1 MMKVLISD
9 RIAQE
14 AVERLAGQEGIEV
27 DYAPGLEPSELSA
40 RVGDAD
46 GMIIRSGTKVTP
58 ELLENAPRLRVVV
71 RAGVGV
77 DNVDIPAASRRGI
90 IVMNTPGGN
99 TLSTAEHTMALLLAL
114 SRNIYPACHSL
125 KSGEWDRKRFMG
137 TQLAGKV
144 IGVIGLGRIGSEV
157 AKRAAAFGMTVLGYD
172 PYVTPQRARQL
183 RVRLVESLD
192 EIYAQADYITVH
204 VPVTDQTR
212 GMISAA
218 EFAKMKDGVKII
230 NCARGG
236 IVNEADLLDA
246 LRSGKVAGAS
256 LDVFEQEP
264 PTNRELLEHDAV
276 LCTPHLGASTE
287 EAQLNVALEAVELI
301 TDALLRGRIRN
312 AVNVP
317 AIEPAEAAALAPY
330 GELARCLGL
339 LHTQLLR
346 RVPGRVEL
354 TFAGEAAELNTRY
367 ITAHL
372 LAGLLDPVLEEEV
385 NYINAPYLAEERGIK
400 VTEAASPH
408 SEDFTTVVSVASEVG
423 GERREAAGTLVGKG
437 EPRIV
442 GIDGYRVEALPRG
455 HLLVLFAD
463 DKPGLIGSV
472 GGLLGQKGIN
482 IAAMTFGRKSAGGKA
497 ISVLNLDGPVDEATL
512 AEVAR
517 TPNVRSAHLV
527 SF

>member
-1 MMKVLISD
+1 MTKVLISD

-14 AVERLAGQEGIEV
+14 AIEKLAGQEGVEV
-27 DYAPGLEPSELSA
+27 DYAPGLEPSQLNA
-40 RVGDAD
+40 RVADAE
-46 GMIIRSGTKVTP
+46 GMIVRSGTKVTA
-58 ELLENAPRLRVVV
+58 ELLEHAPRLRVVV

-114 SRNIYPACHSL
+114 SRNIYPACRSL

-144 IGVIGLGRIGSEV
+144 IGVIGLGRVGTEV
-157 AKRAAAFGMTVLGYD
+157 AKRALAFGMTVLGYD
-172 PYVTPQRARQL
+172 PYVTAERARQL
-183 RVRLVESLD
+183 RIRLVENLD
-192 EIYAQADYITVH
+192 EIYSRADYITIH
-204 VPVTDQTR
+204 VPATDETR
-212 GMISAA
+212 GMIGAE
-218 EFAKMKDGVKII
+218 EFAKMKDGVKIV

-236 IVNEADLLDA
+236 IINEAELLAA
-246 LRSGKVAGAS
+246 LESGKVAGAS
-256 LDVFEQEP
+256 LDVFAEEP
-264 PTNRELLEHDAV
+264 PANRALVEHPAV

-287 EAQLNVALEAVELI
+287 EAQLNVALEAAELI
-301 TDALLRGRIRN
+301 ADALLRGRIRN

-346 RVPGRVEL
+346 RVPPRVEV
-354 TFAGEAAELNTRY
+354 TFAGEAAEVNTRY
-367 ITAHL
+367 VTAHL
-372 LAGLLDPVLEEEV
+372 LAGLLSPILDEPV

-400 VTEAASPH
+400 LTETTSPH
-408 SEDFTTVVSVASEVG
+408 SEDFTALVSVASEVE

-442 GIDGYRVEALPRG
+442 GIDGYRVEAIPRG
-455 HLLVLFAD
+455 HLLVLFAE
-463 DKPGLIGSV
+463 DKPGLIGRV
-472 GGLLGQKGIN
+472 GGVLGEKGIN
-482 IAAMTFGRKSAGGKA
+482 IAAMTFGRKTAGGKA
-497 ISVLNLDGPVDEATL
+497 ISVLNLDGPVDDPTLEAISL
-512 AEVAR
+512 IE
-517 TPNVRSAHLV
+517 NVRSAQLV